1 MTKKLK
7 KNCLFFGFKG
17 IKKTVLLLKKKV
29 ILNETFCNLVNIRL
43 LKLKE
48 CYLKSVGGDSIFNEI
63 VFFFDFYM
71 ALFNGTHQR

>member
-1 MTKKLK
+1 MP
-7 KNCLFFGFKG
+7 
-17 IKKTVLLLKKKV
+17 KKKV

-71 ALFNGTHQR
+71 ALFNGTHLPSMELTNVDPLCLKIHSEF